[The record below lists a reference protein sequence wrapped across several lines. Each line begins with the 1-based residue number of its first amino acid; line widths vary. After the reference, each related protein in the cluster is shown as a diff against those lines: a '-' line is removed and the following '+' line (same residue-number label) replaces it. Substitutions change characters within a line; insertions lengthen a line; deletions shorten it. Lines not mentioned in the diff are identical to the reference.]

1 MNSVAKTKSPSVSIL
16 KGKSDFMKM
25 ESEEIINEVMCVK
38 KKKKKCKN
46 FQVYVYLYCKI
57 WDSSLLE

>member
-38 KKKKKCKN
+38 KKKKK
-46 FQVYVYLYCKI
+46 V
-57 WDSSLLE
+57 